1 MSNMAIK
8 KHSIL
13 IDIAKGIAII
23 SIVLGHIGFVYPL
36 TSLIDSGNLVYAL
49 WHVAV
54 FFLLAGFFIKEELL
68 IQPKHWLKKKF
79 SSLYLKI
86 LYFYVPAV
94 LLHNVLIKI
103 GWYSLESTDLVIN
116 TYSMIDFA
124 KQTVLAICLGGR
136 EPIVGAMWFVYVLF
150 MALIGLSVV
159 SWAIN
164 KIAKNDRQY
173 EWMRFI
179 VLLTMCMV
187 AGILSNKY
195 GLTIRRFSNTF
206 TAMLLIYVGKIMYQ
220 KMKLSFD
227 NGYLAIICGLIAFEV
242 ACMLGGVA
250 LNGNEYKDILQLI
263 VAAPAVL
270 YIIMYIGKHIEANV
284 IGKAIAYVGNN
295 SFYVMALHFVGFKF
309 CTLSLKSIN
318 HSGGANLSDLTP
330 GVGGNIF
337 LLLLYA
343 FFGVGFPLL
352 FMSGFRRGKIII
364 QKI

>member
-1 MSNMAIK
+1 MENHRSL
-8 KHSIL
+8 SV
-13 IDIAKGIAII
+13 DITKGTAII
-23 SIVLGHIGFVYPL
+23 AIVLGHIAFSYP
-36 TSLIDSGNLVYAL
+36 SCRLVHCGDLVFGL

-54 FFLLAGFFIKEELL
+54 FFIVAGFFIKEEQLV
-68 IQPKHWLKKKF
+68 QPKLWFKKKI

-103 GWYSLESTDLVIN
+103 GWYSLESTNPVIN
-116 TYSMIDFA
+116 TYSMMDFA

-150 MALIGLSVV
+150 MALIGLSIV
-159 SWAIN
+159 SWAIK

-206 TAMLLIYVGKIMYQ
+206 TAMLLIYVGRIMYQ
-220 KMKLSFD
+220 KIKLSFD
-227 NGYLAIICGLIAFEV
+227 NGYLAIVCGLVAFEV

-270 YIIMYIGKHIEANV
+270 YIIMYVGKHIETNV
-284 IGKAIAYVGNN
+284 IGKAIAYVGKE

-309 CTLSLKSIN
+309 CTLALQGIGY
-318 HSGGANLSDLTP
+318 GGASLNDLTP
-330 GVGGNIF
+330 GVSGNI
-337 LLLLYA
+337 LLLFVYS
-343 FFGVGFPLL
+343 FFGVGFPLV
-352 FMSGFRRGKIII
+352 FMWGFRKI
-364 QKI
+364 KNLFL

>member
-1 MSNMAIK
+1 MKNKRSL
-8 KHSIL
+8 SV
-13 IDIAKGIAII
+13 DVVKGISIVA
-23 SIVLGHIGFVYPL
+23 IVLGHINFLYPA
-36 TSLIDSGNLVYAL
+36 GQLVNTNDLFIYL

-54 FFLLAGFFIKEELL
+54 FFLLAGFFIKEEQLV
-68 IQPKHWLKKKF
+68 QPKLWFKKKF

-86 LYFYVPAV
+86 LYFYIPAV

-103 GWYSLESTDLVIN
+103 GWYSLESTDPETN

-150 MALIGLSVV
+150 MALIGLSIA
-159 SWAIN
+159 SWAIM
-164 KIAKNDRQY
+164 KITKNDRQY

-179 VLLTMCMV
+179 ALLAMCMV

-227 NGYLAIICGLIAFEV
+227 NGYLAIVCGLVAFEV

-250 LNGNEYKDILQLI
+250 LNGNEYKDILQLL

-270 YIIMYIGKHIEANV
+270 YVIMYIGKHIEANV
-284 IGKAIAYVGNN
+284 VGKAIAYVGKE

-309 CTLSLKSIN
+309 CTLALQGIGYVGASLF
-318 HSGGANLSDLTP
+318 DLTP
-330 GVGGNIF
+330 NIGNNI
-337 LLLLYA
+337 LLLFVYVL
-343 FFGVGFPLL
+343 FGVGFPLV
-352 FMSGFRRGKIII
+352 FMWGFRKLKDFILS
-364 QKI
+364 

>member
-1 MSNMAIK
+1 MNGKRSL
-8 KHSIL
+8 SV
-13 IDIAKGIAII
+13 DIAKGWAII
-23 SIVLGHIGFVYPL
+23 AIVLGHISFLYPVYHFA
-36 TSLIDSGNLVYAL
+36 DSQAIIYSL

-54 FFLLAGFFIKEELL
+54 FFLLAGFFIKEEQLV
-68 IQPKHWLKKKF
+68 QPKVLFKKKF

-86 LYFYVPAV
+86 LYFYIPAV

-103 GWYSLESTDLVIN
+103 GWYSLESTDPVIN
-116 TYSMIDFA
+116 TYSMMDFV

-150 MALIGLSVV
+150 MALIGLSIV
-159 SWAIN
+159 SWLI
-164 KIAKNDRQY
+164 KKFAKDERQY
-173 EWMRFI
+173 EWTRGI
-179 VLLTMCMV
+179 ALLAMCIV

-227 NGYLAIICGLIAFEV
+227 NGYLAIACGLIAFEV

-270 YIIMYIGKHIEANV
+270 YIIMYIGKRIENNIV
-284 IGKAIAYVGNN
+284 GKAIAYVGNN

-309 CTLSLKSIN
+309 CTLSLQGIGY
-318 HSGGANLSDLTP
+318 GGARLCDLTP

-352 FMSGFRRGKIII
+352 FMWGFRRVKTLI
-364 QKI
+364 K

>member
-1 MSNMAIK
+1 MENNRSL
-8 KHSIL
+8 SV
-13 IDIAKGIAII
+13 DITKGTAII
-23 SIVLGHIGFVYPL
+23 AIVLGHIAFSYP
-36 TSLIDSGNLVYAL
+36 SCCLVHCGDLVFGL

-54 FFLLAGFFIKEELL
+54 FFIVAGFFIKEEQLV
-68 IQPKHWLKKKF
+68 QPKLWFKKKF

-103 GWYSLESTDLVIN
+103 GWYSLESTDPVIN

-150 MALIGLSVV
+150 MALIGLSIV
-159 SWAIN
+159 SWVIK
-164 KIAKNDRQY
+164 KIAKTDKQY

-179 VLLTMCMV
+179 ALLTMCMV

-220 KMKLSFD
+220 NIKLSFD
-227 NGYLAIICGLIAFEV
+227 NVYLAIVCGLVTFEV

-270 YIIMYIGKHIEANV
+270 YIIMYIGKHIETNV
-284 IGKAIAYVGNN
+284 VGKAIAYVGKD
-295 SFYVMALHFVGFKF
+295 SFYVMALHFVGFKL
-309 CTLSLKSIN
+309 CSLSLNIAGC
-318 HSGGANLSDLTP
+318 GGGSLADLTP
-330 GVGGNIF
+330 NIGNNIS

-343 FFGVGFPLL
+343 VFGVGFPLV
-352 FMSGFRRGKIII
+352 FMWGFRIVKTLFEIKNRIR
-364 QKI
+364 

>member
-1 MSNMAIK
+1 MNGKRSL
-8 KHSIL
+8 SV
-13 IDIAKGIAII
+13 DIAKGWAII
-23 SIVLGHIGFVYPL
+23 AIVLGHISFLYPVYHFA
-36 TSLIDSGNLVYAL
+36 DSQAIIYSL

-54 FFLLAGFFIKEELL
+54 FFLLAGFFIKEEQLV
-68 IQPKHWLKKKF
+68 QPKLWFKKKF
-79 SSLYLKI
+79 TSLYLKI

-103 GWYSLESTDLVIN
+103 GWYSLESTDPVIN
-116 TYSMIDFA
+116 TYSVMDFA
-124 KQTVLAICLGGR
+124 KQTVFAICLGGR

-150 MALIGLSVV
+150 MALIGLSIV
-159 SWAIN
+159 SWAIK

-206 TAMLLIYVGKIMYQ
+206 TAMLLIYVGRLMYQ
-220 KMKLSFD
+220 KIKLSFD
-227 NGYLAIICGLIAFEV
+227 NGYLAIACGLIAFEV

-250 LNGNEYKDILQLI
+250 LNGNEYKDILQLL

-270 YIIMYIGKHIEANV
+270 YIIMFIGKRIENSIV
-284 IGKAIAYVGNN
+284 GKAIAYVGNN

-318 HSGGANLSDLTP
+318 HSGG
-330 GVGGNIF
+330 
-337 LLLLYA
+337 
-343 FFGVGFPLL
+343 
-352 FMSGFRRGKIII
+352 GKS
-364 QKI
+364 